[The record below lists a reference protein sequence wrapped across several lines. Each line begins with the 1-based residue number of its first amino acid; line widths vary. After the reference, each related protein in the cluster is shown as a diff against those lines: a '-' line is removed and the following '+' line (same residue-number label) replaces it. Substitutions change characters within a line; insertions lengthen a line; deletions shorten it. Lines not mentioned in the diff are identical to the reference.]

1 MYHMSVSRFVF
12 ILSLV
17 YTCIYKQKESG
28 DTMSAN
34 VYSVQSLLVGTNYH
48 SRTLQGEIVSAEPH
62 PKAVWYQD
70 CDTYLVEVEPN
81 SGYNNW
87 GKRTYRTVAVKRS

>member
-1 MYHMSVSRFVF
+1 MLRY
-12 ILSLV
+12 L
-17 YTCIYKQKESG
+17 YQQKESG

-34 VYSVQSLLVGTNYH
+34 VYSVQSLLVGTNYY

-62 PKAVWYQD
+62 PHAVWYEG
-70 CDTYLVEVEPN
+70 CDTYLVEVAPN

-87 GKRTYRTVAVKRS
+87 GRKTYRTVAVKVGA